1 MGIRFIGTLANR
13 LITALLNFLIVVITA
28 RYLGTEGRGEISLI
42 VLAISMIQMISGV
55 MGGGAIVYL
64 APRYPQFKIMMISI
78 GWTILIC
85 ITCSAILN
93 LFGLIKPGFVLPI
106 LILSLLVSFFANM
119 QSLLLARQNFS
130 AFNLTSVLQPL
141 TLLVVFYFSIKR
153 DSIHT
158 IDDFIDAA
166 YIGYALPLALTLFLL
181 KPAPIADATWKEVA
195 KKFIHHGGWS
205 QLANLAQL
213 LNYRFSYYLIEKM
226 QGVTSL
232 GIFSTGIS
240 VSESVWVFSKSLST
254 VKYANSANEKDRTKL
269 HQQAILLIKFSIT
282 GTLFLLCILCFIPD
296 TFYMEL
302 FSKSFKGIQSL
313 MIHLSPGIFML
324 SIYTILA
331 AYFSGTGRHH
341 LSSKASMIGLAVT
354 IPACF
359 FLIPAFG
366 ITGAVWAGNLSHL
379 ANGSFLLIHF
389 MRETKIS
396 LSNMLPYKKD
406 LAKFKELMQGN

>member
-28 RYLGTEGRGEISLI
+28 RYLGTSGRGEISLI

-64 APRYPQFKIMMISI
+64 APRYPQFKIMVISI
-78 GWTILIC
+78 AWTILIC
-85 ITCSAILN
+85 LACATLMN
-93 LFGLIKPGFVLPI
+93 LFGLIKPGFAFPI

-119 QSLLLARQNFS
+119 QSLLLARQNFN

-141 TLLVVFYFSIKR
+141 TLLVVFYFSVKR
-153 DSIHT
+153 DSMHT

-166 YIGYALPLALTLFLL
+166 YIGYALPLGLTLFLL
-181 KPAPIADATWKEVA
+181 KPVTIADATWKEVA
-195 KKFIHHGGWS
+195 KKFLHHGGWS

-213 LNYRFSYYLIEKM
+213 LNYRFSYYFIEKM
-226 QGVTSL
+226 EGVTSL

-254 VKYANSANEKDRTKL
+254 VKYANSANENDRFKL
-269 HQQAILLIKFSIT
+269 HRQAILLIKFSIT
-282 GTLFLLCILCFIPD
+282 GTLFLLCILCLIPD

-302 FSKSFKGIQSL
+302 FSKSFKGIQGL
-313 MIHLSPGIFML
+313 MIHLSPGILML

-341 LSSKASMIGLAVT
+341 LSSKASMIGLGIT

-359 FLIPAFG
+359 ILIPEYG

-379 ANGSFLLIHF
+379 VNGCFLLVHF
-389 MRETKIS
+389 RRETRTS
-396 LSNMLPYKKD
+396 LSGILPRKKD
-406 LAKFKELMQGN
+406 LAEFKKLMSGS